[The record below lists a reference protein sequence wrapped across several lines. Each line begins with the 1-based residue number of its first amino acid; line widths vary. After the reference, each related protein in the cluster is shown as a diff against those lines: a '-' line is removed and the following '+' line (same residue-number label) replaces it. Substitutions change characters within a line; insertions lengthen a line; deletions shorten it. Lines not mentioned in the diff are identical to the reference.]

1 MENDRTILMEVAIFS
16 CKPYDKRTL
25 SAYANNRSVKGNRT
39 SNIALSLSYF
49 ESRLCME
56 TISLAK
62 GFDAVSCFVN
72 DDVNAEVIQGLQ
84 QQGTHT
90 IVLRCAGFNN
100 VDLDAAKKAGI
111 KVFHVPD
118 YSPTSVAE
126 HAVAL
131 IMTLNRKTH
140 RAYHRVKEGNF
151 ALEGLM
157 GFNLAGR
164 TVGCIG
170 TGRIGAAF
178 CRIIRGFGCK
188 VLCYDL
194 SPSKALLDQ
203 GYSYVTL
210 DELYRQSDIISLHC
224 PLNAST
230 HHLINK
236 DSLQKMKNGVMI
248 INTSRGA
255 LVHAQEAIDALYS
268 QKIGYLGLDVY
279 EQENKMFF
287 EDMSSHIIQDSVFQ
301 LMLTF
306 PNVVVTGHQGYFTE
320 EALNHIAET
329 TIDNLLHAQDKN
341 TESHERQLA

>member
-1 MENDRTILMEVAIFS
+1 MKIAVFS

-25 SAYANNRSVKGNRT
+25 SNHAHDT
-39 SNIALSLSYF
+39 HLTMTFF
-49 ESRLCME
+49 ESRLSME
-56 TISLAK
+56 TIGLVQ

-72 DDVNAEVIQGLQ
+72 DDVNAEVVRCLKKQGVQ
-84 QQGTHT
+84 V
-90 IVLRCAGFNN
+90 IALRCAGFNN
-100 VDLDAAKKAGI
+100 VDLDAAKAEGI
-111 KVFHVPD
+111 EVFHVPD

-157 GFNLAGR
+157 GFNLEGK

-178 CRIIRGFGCK
+178 CRIMKGFGCH
-188 VLCYDL
+188 VYCFDL
-194 SPSKALLDQ
+194 HPDPALIDLGCEYVILD
-203 GYSYVTL
+203 
-210 DELYRQSDIISLHC
+210 DLYEKSDIISLHC
-224 PLNAST
+224 PLNEFT
-230 HHLINK
+230 HHLVNK
-236 DSLQKMKNGVMI
+236 HTLDKMKDGVMI

-268 QKIGYLGLDVY
+268 GKIGYLGLDVY
-279 EQENKMFF
+279 EQENAIFF

-306 PNVVVTGHQGYFTE
+306 PNVVVTGHQGYFTI
-320 EALNHIAET
+320 EALNHIAAT
-329 TIDNLLHAQDKN
+329 TVDNLLHHDAETSQ
-341 TESHERQLA
+341 TRRLA

>member
-1 MENDRTILMEVAIFS
+1 MNVAVFS

-25 SAYANNRSVKGNRT
+25 ATYADHKSV
-39 SNIALSLSYF
+39 SMSYF
-49 ESRLCME
+49 ESRLSME
-56 TISLAK
+56 TISLVK

-72 DDVNAEVIQGLQ
+72 DDVNAEVIHLLK
-84 QQGTHT
+84 QQGVST
-90 IVLRCAGFNN
+90 IALRCAGFNN
-100 VDLDAAKKAGI
+100 VDLDAAKAEGI

-157 GFNLAGR
+157 GFNLEGK

-178 CRIIRGFGCK
+178 CRIMKGFGCK

-194 SPSKALLDQ
+194 YPSQALIDLGCQ
-203 GYSYVTL
+203 YITL
-210 DELYRQSDIISLHC
+210 DEIYQQSDIISLHC
-224 PLNAST
+224 PLNPST

-236 DSLQKMKNGVMI
+236 DSLEKMKDGVMI

-268 QKIGYLGLDVY
+268 GKIGYLGLDVY
-279 EQENKMFF
+279 EQENKIFF

-306 PNVVVTGHQGYFTE
+306 PNVVVTGHQGYFTI

-329 TIDNLLHAQDKN
+329 TVDNLLHHQSDSSG
-341 TESHERQLA
+341 TRQLA

>member
-1 MENDRTILMEVAIFS
+1 MKVAVFS

-25 SAYANNRSVKGNRT
+25 ASFTNEAD
-39 SNIALSLSYF
+39 LSMTYF
-49 ESRLCME
+49 ESRLSME
-56 TISLAK
+56 TISLVQ

-72 DDVNAEVIQGLQ
+72 DDVNAEVICLLK
-84 QQGTHT
+84 QQGVNT
-90 IVLRCAGFNN
+90 IALRCAGFNN
-100 VDLDAAKKAGI
+100 VDLEAAKTQGI

-126 HAVAL
+126 HAVAM

-157 GFNLAGR
+157 GFNLEGK

-178 CRIIRGFGCK
+178 CRIMKGFGCR

-194 SPSKALLDQ
+194 SPSQSLIDH
-203 GYSYVTL
+203 GCEYITL
-210 DELYRQSDIISLHC
+210 EEIYQHSDIISLHC

-236 DSLQKMKNGVMI
+236 HSLDKMKDGVMI

-268 QKIGYLGLDVY
+268 GKIGYLGLDVY
-279 EQENKMFF
+279 EQENKIFF

-306 PNVVVTGHQGYFTE
+306 PNVVVTGHQGYFTI

-329 TIDNLLHAQDKN
+329 TIDNLLHHQSDSSGA
-341 TESHERQLA
+341 RQLA

>member
-1 MENDRTILMEVAIFS
+1 MKVAVFS

-25 SAYANNRSVKGNRT
+25 ATFTNEAD
-39 SNIALSLSYF
+39 LSMTYF
-49 ESRLCME
+49 ESRLSME
-56 TISLAK
+56 TISLVK

-72 DDVNAEVIQGLQ
+72 DDVNADVIHLLK
-84 QQGTHT
+84 QQGVNT
-90 IVLRCAGFNN
+90 IALRCAGFNN
-100 VDLDAAKKAGI
+100 VDLEAAKAEGI

-157 GFNLAGR
+157 GFNLAGK

-178 CRIIRGFGCK
+178 CRIMKGFGCR

-194 SPSKALLDQ
+194 YPSQALIDD
-203 GYSYVTL
+203 GCEYITL
-210 DELYRQSDIISLHC
+210 EEIYQHSDIISLHC

-236 DSLQKMKNGVMI
+236 HSLDKMKDGVMI

-255 LVHAQEAIDALYS
+255 LVHAQEAIDALYTG
-268 QKIGYLGLDVY
+268 KIGYLGLDVY
-279 EQENKMFF
+279 EQENKIFF

-306 PNVVVTGHQGYFTE
+306 PNVVVTGHQGYFTI
-320 EALNHIAET
+320 EALNHIAQNT
-329 TIDNLLHAQDKN
+329 VDNLLHHQSDSSGA
-341 TESHERQLA
+341 RQLA

>member
-1 MENDRTILMEVAIFS
+1 MKVAVFS

-25 SAYANNRSVKGNRT
+25 ASFTNEAD
-39 SNIALSLSYF
+39 LSMTYF
-49 ESRLCME
+49 ESRLSME
-56 TISLAK
+56 TISLVQ

-72 DDVNAEVIQGLQ
+72 DDVNAEVIRLLK
-84 QQGTHT
+84 QQGVNT
-90 IVLRCAGFNN
+90 IALRCAGFNN
-100 VDLDAAKKAGI
+100 VDLEAAKTQGI

-157 GFNLAGR
+157 GFNLAGK

-178 CRIIRGFGCK
+178 CRIMKGFGCR

-194 SPSKALLDQ
+194 SPSQALIDH
-203 GYSYVTL
+203 GCEYITL
-210 DELYRQSDIISLHC
+210 EEIYQHSDIISLHC
-224 PLNAST
+224 PLNTST

-236 DSLQKMKNGVMI
+236 HSLNKMKDGVMI

-268 QKIGYLGLDVY
+268 GKIGYLGLDVY
-279 EQENKMFF
+279 EQENKIFF

-306 PNVVVTGHQGYFTE
+306 PNVVVTGHQGYFTI
-320 EALNHIAET
+320 EALNHIAQT
-329 TIDNLLHAQDKN
+329 TVNNLLHHQSDSSGA
-341 TESHERQLA
+341 RQLA

>member
-1 MENDRTILMEVAIFS
+1 MKIAVFS

-25 SAYANNRSVKGNRT
+25 ASYADNT
-39 SNIALSLSYF
+39 ALSMTYF
-49 ESRLCME
+49 ESRLSME
-56 TISLAK
+56 TISLVK
-62 GFDAVSCFVN
+62 DFDAVSCFVN
-72 DDVNAEVIQGLQ
+72 DDVNAEVIHLLK
-84 QQGTHT
+84 QQGVHT
-90 IVLRCAGFNN
+90 IALRCAGFNN
-100 VDLDAAKKAGI
+100 VDLDAAKAEGI

-151 ALEGLM
+151 ALEGLL
-157 GFNLAGR
+157 GFNLEGK

-178 CRIIRGFGCK
+178 CRIMKGFGCH

-194 SPSKALLDQ
+194 YPSQALIDQ
-203 GYSYVTL
+203 GCEYISL
-210 DELYRQSDIISLHC
+210 DELYQKSDIISLHC

-230 HHLINK
+230 HHLVNK
-236 DSLQKMKNGVMI
+236 DSLNKMKDGVMI

-255 LVHAQEAIDALYS
+255 LVHAQEAIDSLYS
-268 QKIGYLGLDVY
+268 GKIGYLGLDVY
-279 EQENKMFF
+279 EQENKIFF

-306 PNVVVTGHQGYFTE
+306 PNVVVTGHQGYFTI
-320 EALNHIAET
+320 EALNHIAAT
-329 TIDNLLHAQDKN
+329 TVDNLLHHQ
-341 TESHERQLA
+341 HEASGSRQLA

>member
-1 MENDRTILMEVAIFS
+1 MKVAVFS

-25 SAYANNRSVKGNRT
+25 STHANNSVLN
-39 SNIALSLSYF
+39 SNAEDGTVLSMSYF
-49 ESRLCME
+49 ESRLSME
-56 TISLAK
+56 TISLVK
-62 GFDAVSCFVN
+62 DFDAVSCFVN
-72 DDVNAEVIQGLQ
+72 DDVNAEVIHCLK
-84 QQGTHT
+84 QQGVKT
-90 IVLRCAGFNN
+90 IALRCAGFNN
-100 VDLDAAKKAGI
+100 VDLEAAKKEGI

-151 ALEGLM
+151 ALEGLL
-157 GFNLAGR
+157 GFNLEGR

-178 CRIIRGFGCK
+178 CRIMKGFGCK

-194 SPSKALLDQ
+194 YPSQELIDQ
-203 GYSYVTL
+203 GCQYISL
-210 DELYRQSDIISLHC
+210 DELYTQSDIISLHC
-224 PLNAST
+224 PLNEST

-236 DSLQKMKNGVMI
+236 DSLQKMKDGVMI

-268 QKIGYLGLDVY
+268 KKIGYLGLDVY
-279 EQENKMFF
+279 EQENKIFF

-306 PNVVVTGHQGYFTE
+306 PNVVVTGHQGYFTD

-329 TIDNLLHAQDKN
+329 TIDNLLHHQN
-341 TESHERQLA
+341 EESYTRQLA

>member
-1 MENDRTILMEVAIFS
+1 MKIAVFS

-25 SAYANNRSVKGNRT
+25 STYAHNTN
-39 SNIALSLSYF
+39 LSMSYF
-49 ESRLCME
+49 ESRLSME
-56 TISLAK
+56 TIDLVK

-72 DDVNAEVIQGLQ
+72 DDVNADVIKRLK
-84 QQGTHT
+84 QQGVNT
-90 IVLRCAGFNN
+90 IALRCAGFNN
-100 VDLDAAKKAGI
+100 VDLEAAKQEGI

-157 GFNLAGR
+157 GFNLEGR
-164 TVGCIG
+164 TVGCVG

-178 CRIIRGFGCK
+178 CRIMKGFGCD

-194 SPSKALLDQ
+194 YPS
-203 GYSYVTL
+203 
-210 DELYRQSDIISLHC
+210 DELIGIGCKYVSLDKLYSQSDIISLHC
-224 PLNAST
+224 PLNEST
-230 HHLINK
+230 HHLIDNK
-236 DSLQKMKNGVMI
+236 SLSKMKDGVMI

-268 QKIGYLGLDVY
+268 KKIGYLGLDVY
-279 EQENKMFF
+279 EQENEMFF

-306 PNVVVTGHQGYFTE
+306 PNVVVTGHQGYFTD

-329 TIDNLLHAQDKN
+329 TVDNLLHDQN
-341 TESHERQLA
+341 EESHQRKLA

>member
-1 MENDRTILMEVAIFS
+1 MKVAVFS

-25 SAYANNRSVKGNRT
+25 ATFADAT
-39 SNIALSLSYF
+39 DLSMTYF
-49 ESRLCME
+49 ESRLSME
-56 TISLAK
+56 TISLVK
-62 GFDAVSCFVN
+62 GFDAISCFVN
-72 DDVNAEVIQGLQ
+72 DDVNAEVIQHLK
-84 QQGTHT
+84 QQGVNT
-90 IVLRCAGFNN
+90 IALRCAGFNN
-100 VDLDAAKKAGI
+100 VDLDAAKKQGI

-157 GFNLAGR
+157 GFNLEGK

-178 CRIIRGFGCK
+178 CRIMKGFGCK

-194 SPSKALLDQ
+194 YPSQELIDQ
-203 GYSYVTL
+203 GCQYIPL
-210 DELYRQSDIISLHC
+210 DEIYQRSDIISLHC
-224 PLNAST
+224 PLNPST

-236 DSLQKMKNGVMI
+236 DSLAKMKDGVMI

-268 QKIGYLGLDVY
+268 GKIGNLGLDVY
-279 EQENKMFF
+279 EQENKIFF

-306 PNVVVTGHQGYFTE
+306 PNVVVTGHQGYFTI

-329 TIDNLLHAQDKN
+329 TVDNLLHHQSDSSGA
-341 TESHERQLA
+341 RQLA

>member
-1 MENDRTILMEVAIFS
+1 MKVAVFS

-25 SAYANNRSVKGNRT
+25 STHANNSVLN
-39 SNIALSLSYF
+39 SNAEDGTVLYMSYF
-49 ESRLCME
+49 ESRLSME
-56 TISLAK
+56 TISLVK
-62 GFDAVSCFVN
+62 DFDAVSCFVN
-72 DDVNAEVIQGLQ
+72 DDVNAEVIHCLK
-84 QQGTHT
+84 QQGVKT
-90 IVLRCAGFNN
+90 IALRCAGFNN
-100 VDLDAAKKAGI
+100 VDLEAAKKEGI

-151 ALEGLM
+151 ALEGLL
-157 GFNLAGR
+157 GFNLEGR

-178 CRIIRGFGCK
+178 CRIMKGFGCK

-194 SPSKALLDQ
+194 YPSQELIDQ
-203 GYSYVTL
+203 GCQYISL
-210 DELYRQSDIISLHC
+210 DELYTQSDIISLHC
-224 PLNAST
+224 PLNEST

-236 DSLQKMKNGVMI
+236 DSLQKMKDGVMI

-268 QKIGYLGLDVY
+268 KKIGYLGLDVY
-279 EQENKMFF
+279 EQENKIFF

-306 PNVVVTGHQGYFTE
+306 PNVVVTGHQGYFTD

-329 TIDNLLHAQDKN
+329 TIDNLLHHQN
-341 TESHERQLA
+341 EESYTRQLA

>member
-1 MENDRTILMEVAIFS
+1 MKIAVFS

-25 SAYANNRSVKGNRT
+25 SSHADDT
-39 SNIALSLSYF
+39 PLSMTYF
-49 ESRLCME
+49 ESRLSME
-56 TISLAK
+56 TISLVQ

-72 DDVNAEVIQGLQ
+72 DDINATVIRCLK
-84 QQGTHT
+84 QQGITC
-90 IVLRCAGFNN
+90 IALRCAGFNN
-100 VDLDAAKKAGI
+100 VDLEAAKTEGI
-111 KVFHVPD
+111 RVFHVPD

-157 GFNLAGR
+157 GFNLEGKS
-164 TVGCIG
+164 VGCIG

-178 CRIIRGFGCK
+178 CRIMKGFGCH
-188 VLCYDL
+188 VYCYDVY
-194 SPSKALLDQ
+194 PNQALIDLGCEYIALD
-203 GYSYVTL
+203 
-210 DELYRQSDIISLHC
+210 DLYEKSDIISLHC
-224 PLNAST
+224 PLQEST

-236 DSLQKMKNGVMI
+236 HTLDKMKDGVMI

-255 LVHAQEAIDALYS
+255 LVHAQEAIDALYTG
-268 QKIGYLGLDVY
+268 KIGYLGLDVY
-279 EQENKMFF
+279 EQENKIFF

-306 PNVVVTGHQGYFTE
+306 PNVVVTGHQGYFTI

-329 TIDNLLHAQDKN
+329 TINNLLNSQVADNQ
-341 TESHERQLA
+341 TRRLA

>member
-1 MENDRTILMEVAIFS
+1 MKVAVFS

-25 SAYANNRSVKGNRT
+25 THFAAT
-39 SNIALSLSYF
+39 TELSMTYF
-49 ESRLCME
+49 ESRLSME
-56 TISLAK
+56 TISLVK

-72 DDVNAEVIQGLQ
+72 DDINAQVIRLLK
-84 QQGTHT
+84 QQGVTT
-90 IVLRCAGFNN
+90 IALRCAGFNN
-100 VDLDAAKKAGI
+100 VDLEAAKAEGI

-157 GFNLAGR
+157 GFNLEGK

-178 CRIIRGFGCK
+178 CRIMKGFGCR

-194 SPSKALLDQ
+194 HPSQTLIEQ
-203 GYSYVTL
+203 GCQYIPL
-210 DELYRQSDIISLHC
+210 DELYQQSDIISLHC
-224 PLNAST
+224 PLNPAT

-236 DSLQKMKNGVMI
+236 DSLDKMKDGVMI

-268 QKIGYLGLDVY
+268 GKIGYLGLDVY
-279 EQENKMFF
+279 EQENKIFF

-306 PNVVVTGHQGYFTE
+306 PNVVVTGHQGYFTD

-329 TIDNLLHAQDKN
+329 TIDNLLHHQSDSSGA
-341 TESHERQLA
+341 RQLA

>member
-1 MENDRTILMEVAIFS
+1 MKVAVFS

-25 SAYANNRSVKGNRT
+25 STHADNSSIIERATDGTV
-39 SNIALSLSYF
+39 LSMSYF
-49 ESRLCME
+49 ESRLSME
-56 TISLAK
+56 TISLVK

-72 DDVNAEVIQGLQ
+72 DDVNAEVIHCLK
-84 QQGTHT
+84 QQGVNT
-90 IVLRCAGFNN
+90 IALRCAGFNN
-100 VDLDAAKKAGI
+100 VDLEAAKKEGI

-151 ALEGLM
+151 ALEGLL
-157 GFNLAGR
+157 GFNLEGR

-178 CRIIRGFGCK
+178 CRIMKGFGCK
-188 VLCYDL
+188 VICYDL
-194 SPSKALLDQ
+194 YPSQALIDLGCQ
-203 GYSYVTL
+203 YVSL
-210 DELYRQSDIISLHC
+210 DELYQQSDIISLHC
-224 PLNAST
+224 PLNEST
-230 HHLINK
+230 HHLIDK
-236 DSLQKMKNGVMI
+236 DSLQKMKDGVMI

-268 QKIGYLGLDVY
+268 KKIGYLGLDVY
-279 EQENKMFF
+279 EQENKIFF

-306 PNVVVTGHQGYFTE
+306 PNVVVTGHQGYFTD

-329 TIDNLLHAQDKN
+329 TIDNLLHNQN
-341 TESHERQLA
+341 EESYTRQLA